1 MQSNGSQDYEVV
13 NALQKQYKLTPL
25 SLWGQ
30 PYTTPAEFPVDP
42 NVDTKTPPLEQVKK
56 MDAGTFFN
64 RLAKLMKDNPPS
76 PDDASMIETLEFL
89 GIVPGEEFDINKVDG
104 NIRRGLERGMGA
116 LGLLESGVKD
126 LETENGWIIIPAN
139 FANYGT
145 DYETRAGIAL
155 IGLGGILPFDIL
167 YPTAFNDSEDKPLDS
182 ANRYVLH
189 FDKGQ
194 LPPCK
199 ATWSVS
205 LYDPDGFYV
214 PNKINRYH
222 LAPWMPL
229 KYNDDGSLDIFI
241 QSVSPGIDKESNWLP
256 APPTGSFNLTT
267 RVFWP
272 EDEAL
277 DGSWKMPGVKKLN

>member
-1 MQSNGSQDYEVV
+1 
-13 NALQKQYKLTPL
+13 
-25 SLWGQ
+25 
-30 PYTTPAEFPVDP
+30 
-42 NVDTKTPPLEQVKK
+42 
-56 MDAGTFFN
+56 
-64 RLAKLMKDNPPS
+64 MKDNPPTA
-76 PDDASMIETLEFL
+76 DDTPMLEKLESL
-89 GIVPGEEFDINKVDG
+89 GIVPGEDFDISKVDG
-104 NIRRGLERGMGA
+104 NIRRGLERGIGA

-126 LETENGWIIIPAN
+126 LDTENGWIIIPAN

-155 IGLGGILPFDIL
+155 IGLGGILPHDIL

-205 LYDPDGFYV
+205 MYDPDGFYV
-214 PNKINRYH
+214 PNKIDRYH

-229 KYNDDGSLDIFI
+229 KFNEDGSLDIYI
-241 QSVSPGIDKESNWLP
+241 QAESPGADKESNWLP
-256 APPTGSFNLTT
+256 TPSKGLFNITT
-267 RVFWP
+267 RIFWP
-272 EDEAL
+272 DDAAL
-277 DGSWKMPGVKKLN
+277 NGSWTVPGIRIVK